1 MEYQA
6 LFEPDT
12 EKGGFV
18 VTFPDFEW
26 GVTQGD
32 TEVEAAEMAS
42 DALSMVIGH
51 YIENGQPLPEPG
63 VYRGEK
69 YRVVPLPAL
78 VSTKAELYRAFLASG
93 MKKVELGRRVGIAKS
108 NVDRLFNLKY
118 NTRLEQIE
126 AAFHAIGKALVI
138 EVRNEPTY
146 TQRVA

>member
-26 GVTQGD
+26 GITQGD
-32 TEVEAAEMAS
+32 TEEEAAAMAS

-51 YIENGQPLPEPG
+51 YIQNGQPLPQPG
-63 VYRGEK
+63 TYAGEK
-69 YRVVPLPAL
+69 FRVVRLPAL
-78 VSTKAELYRAFLASG
+78 VATKAELYRAFLASG
-93 MKKVELGRRVGIAKS
+93 MKKAELGRRVGIPKS
-108 NVDRLFNLKY
+108 NVDRLFDVKY

-126 AAFHAIGKALVI
+126 AAFHAIGKSLVI
-138 EVRNEPTY
+138 QVRE
-146 TQRVA
+146 AA